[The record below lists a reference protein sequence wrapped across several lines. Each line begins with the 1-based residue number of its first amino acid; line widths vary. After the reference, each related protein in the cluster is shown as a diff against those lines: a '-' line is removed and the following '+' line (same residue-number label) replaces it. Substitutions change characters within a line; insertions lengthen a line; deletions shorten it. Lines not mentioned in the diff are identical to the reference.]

1 MMNLTNSR
9 ITHRSGTAG
18 AALDSRFHNWRGC
31 VPKMCLLS
39 DALISSTHV
48 KLLDSELSDRKQRAS
63 HFLIDNFRGSFASTI
78 SQTSNFRLPIS
89 SSPNRQSPE
98 LESLVSYR
106 KQRIGSFLI
115 AKFGAMLR
123 REFSRAVRHLTFP
136 NSDFGGPLANS
147 NRHTPRL
154 EMLASYSKQR
164 IGPISNRHKITFF
177 HFVLVS
183 RRPNVPAS

>member
-1 MMNLTNSR
+1 MNLTNSR
-9 ITHRSGTAG
+9 ITQRSGTAG
-18 AALDSRFHNWRGC
+18 AALDSRVRNWGRC
-31 VPKMCLLS
+31 VLNECLLC

-48 KLLDSELSDRKQRAS
+48 KLLDSELSDRKQRTS
-63 HFLIDNFRGSFASTI
+63 YFPIDNFRGSFASTI
-78 SQTSNFRLPIS
+78 SPTSNFLLPIS
-89 SSPNRQSPE
+89 SSPNRQCPE

-106 KQRIGSFLI
+106 KQRTGNFLI

-123 REFSRAVRHLTFP
+123 CELSSAVRLFSFP
-136 NSDFGGPLANS
+136 TSDFGGPIANS

-177 HFVLVS
+177 HFALIS